1 MKLGIALEEEEG
13 RKLRAATLAKCSLV
27 RERETKKKHGSLRE
41 RERETKKKHGS
52 LRERERETK
61 KKHGSLRER
70 ERQRKSTGA

>member
-41 RERETKKKHGS
+41 RER
-52 LRERERETK
+52 
-61 KKHGSLRER
+61 
-70 ERQRKSTGA
+70 QRKSTGA